1 MTIRILFNTMQSY
14 VFFLSWLSRWWLA
27 WQQLIQPGIEV
38 ASYFFFPVDFT
49 TDPSSNLEPS
59 SLIVVRVMVD
69 QIISKT
75 NFPQVL
81 SVDVH
86 PTEPWLVH
94 TSCFI

>member
-1 MTIRILFNTMQSY
+1 MAFSVVVGVAAANPAWNRGN
-14 VFFLSWLSRWWLA
+14 FL
-27 WQQLIQPGIEV
+27 
-38 ASYFFFPVDFT
+38 FFFPVDFT